1 MSNRLFKSQK
11 PSKIVAV
18 EECSSCGLKMK
29 RPFQPNDYIFKEGS
43 KCQKC
48 SSKTMIT
55 AIYKE
60 ELIKK

>member
-1 MSNRLFKSQK
+1 MANRLFRGQDKK
-11 PSKIVAV
+11 PFKIVTV

-29 RPFQPNDYIFKEGS
+29 RPFQFGDYIFKEGS

-48 SSKTMIT
+48 GSKTMIN

-60 ELIKK
+60 ELK

>member
-1 MSNRLFKSQK
+1 MANRLFKGQDKK
-11 PSKIVAV
+11 PFKIVTI

-29 RPFQPNDYIFKEGS
+29 RPFQPNDYIFKEGG

-48 SSKTMIT
+48 GSKTMMA

-60 ELIKK
+60 ELK